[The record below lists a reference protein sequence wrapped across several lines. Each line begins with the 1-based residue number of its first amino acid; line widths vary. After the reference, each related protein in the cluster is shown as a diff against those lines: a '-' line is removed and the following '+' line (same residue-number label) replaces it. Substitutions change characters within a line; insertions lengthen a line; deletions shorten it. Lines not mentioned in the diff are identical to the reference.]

1 VTVAVLADQSGQTD
15 PTPAPAAARR
25 VPRRPPAKVIIG
37 AGIVG
42 FFILL
47 AVFGPMAA
55 PHAATWQ
62 ASTHVSIAQPP
73 SGSLWL
79 GTDQQQH
86 DMFSLLLIG
95 GRATLLIAFVAGI
108 IATLLSVLIGVTAG
122 YVGGLVDELL
132 SILTNIFLA
141 LPGLLILMVIMKP
154 LPPSETGNSLLIGT
168 VVAVTSWAYGARAL
182 RAQTLSL
189 RSRDYVESAKVIGER
204 RTRIIVFEI
213 VPNLLPILASS
224 FIFTVIYG
232 MGVYVAL
239 CFLGVVNPST
249 SSWGTMIETAEN
261 YSAIIANQWWWYLP
275 PALCIAF
282 VGIGLAL
289 LNFGIDEIINPRI
302 RSARMAGVPR
312 ATRRAVKFQLGLTPV
327 VRPPR
332 PAPAAADLGSGNGTG
347 SGGIEVDVI
356 EGGVR

>member
-1 VTVAVLADQSGQTD
+1 VSVAVLADQAGQTD
-15 PTPAPAAARR
+15 PTPAPVAARR
-25 VPRRPPAKVIIG
+25 VRRRPPTKVIIG
-37 AGIVG
+37 ACIVA

-47 AVFGPMAA
+47 AVIGPFVA

-62 ASTHVSIAQPP
+62 ASTRVSQAQAPT
-73 SGSLWL
+73 GSLWL

-86 DMFSLLLIG
+86 DVFSLLLLG
-95 GRATLLIAFVAGI
+95 GRSTLLIAFVAGI

-122 YVGGLVDELL
+122 YIGGVLDEFL
-132 SILTNIFLA
+132 SVLTNIFLA
-141 LPGLLILMVIMKP
+141 LPGLLILMVVMKP
-154 LPPSETGNSLLIGT
+154 LPPADTGNSLLIGA

-182 RAQTLSL
+182 RAQTMSL

-204 RTRIIVFEI
+204 RPRIIVFEI

-239 CFLGVVNPST
+239 CYLGVVNPST
-249 SSWGTMIETAEN
+249 DSWGTMIENAQN
-261 YSAIIANQWWWYLP
+261 YSAMISNEWWWYAP

-302 RSARMAGVPR
+302 RSTRMAGVPR
-312 ATRRAVKFQLGLTPV
+312 ATKRAVKFQLGLTPV
-327 VRPPR
+327 VRTAR
-332 PAPAAADLGSGNGTG
+332 PADAAVTVVSGG
-347 SGGIEVDVI
+347 GGIEVDVL
-356 EGGVR
+356 EGGAR